1 MPLTPGLSEAEAQA
15 RLKAEGRNELPQ
27 PDRRTPFRI
36 AIEVL
41 REPMLLL
48 LLVGGVVYLAL
59 GDLKEAIILVAFA
72 TMSIVITVV
81 QETRTERVLDALRD
95 LTSPRALVIRD
106 GVRKRTAGR
115 DVVRGDLIVVSEGD
129 RVPADAVLLQSQD
142 LQADESTLTGESVP
156 VRKIARNDHAG
167 SEVRRPGGDDLP
179 EVFSGSL
186 IVRGTGLAEVTAI
199 GARRG
204 YCTRPSWKNA
214 RPSKFRT
221 CWSIMPGFA
230 I

>member
-48 LLVGGVVYLAL
+48 LLVGGIVYLAL

-95 LTSPRALVIRD
+95 LFRHP
-106 GVRKRTAGR
+106 
-115 DVVRGDLIVVSEGD
+115 LI
-129 RVPADAVLLQSQD
+129 
-142 LQADESTLTGESVP
+142 
-156 VRKIARNDHAG
+156 
-167 SEVRRPGGDDLP
+167 
-179 EVFSGSL
+179 
-186 IVRGTGLAEVTAI
+186 
-199 GARRG
+199 
-204 YCTRPSWKNA
+204 
-214 RPSKFRT
+214 
-221 CWSIMPGFA
+221 
-230 I
+230 